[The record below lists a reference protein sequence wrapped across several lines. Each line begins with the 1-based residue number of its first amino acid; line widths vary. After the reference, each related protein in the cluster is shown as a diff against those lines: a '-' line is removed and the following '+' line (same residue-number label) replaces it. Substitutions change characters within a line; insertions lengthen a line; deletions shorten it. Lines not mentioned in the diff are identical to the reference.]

1 MRYWNNDAVGY
12 VDALIEVLRNCRR
25 KTSKYIERLG
35 VSNDVEEMGRLRVS
49 VDEWKGNIARVGLVL
64 ASQLVEMKV
73 SSVDYNHFPSGFFW
87 LFGADGSGCFS
98 NLPQPPV
105 CSDHCATRTRTR
117 LDPLSYTAQLHIFIY
132 SLGIWTVQWRI

>member
-12 VDALIEVLRNCRR
+12 VDALVEVLRNCRR
-25 KTSKYIERLG
+25 KTSKYLEKLG

-73 SSVDYNHFPSGFFW
+73 SSIDY
-87 LFGADGSGCFS
+87 
-98 NLPQPPV
+98 
-105 CSDHCATRTRTR
+105 DHTG
-117 LDPLSYTAQLHIFIY
+117 LLLV
-132 SLGIWTVQWRI
+132 IWC